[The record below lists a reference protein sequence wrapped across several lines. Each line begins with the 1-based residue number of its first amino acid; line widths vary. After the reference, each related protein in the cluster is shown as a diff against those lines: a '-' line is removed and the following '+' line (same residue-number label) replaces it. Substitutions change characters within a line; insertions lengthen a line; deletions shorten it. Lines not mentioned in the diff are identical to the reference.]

1 MRRNAKPNFVT
12 FLKERRR
19 SFI

>member
-1 MRRNAKPNFVT
+1 MRRDAKPNFVT
-12 FLKERRR
+12 FPKERRR

>member
-1 MRRNAKPNFVT
+1 MRRDAKPNFVT